1 MLETL
6 MVTFEEACPAAFPS
20 LLPEYFA
27 LTDCQSHGE
36 PASEILC
43 QLSKVIFGARKE
55 TTPISTREA
64 GIFCLQVDF
73 LVVMC
78 CCCCWPL

>member
-6 MVTFEEACPAAFPS
+6 MVTFEEACPTAFPS
-20 LLPEYFA
+20 LLLEYFA

-43 QLSKVIFGARKE
+43 QLSKVIFGGARKE
-55 TTPISTREA
+55 TTGLHLDLLEKQAFFAYRSTS
-64 GIFCLQVDF
+64 
-73 LVVMC
+73 
-78 CCCCWPL
+78 